1 MTRKEWRSLTS
12 FGVIL
17 LIFCASLVI
26 GIGAAAAAPSVS
38 IDPIA
43 TTGLNQGNTFTVT
56 VDVDSDTNDL
66 RAVDMDLYY
75 DPSALQVN
83 SITEEG
89 LLGTSILEPTTN
101 GYDNAAGKISY
112 GIASTATS
120 FSPKDGTFV
129 TIVFEVKAATAA
141 GTYNLNLDDVLLLD
155 GANDDILG
163 VVVTDGTATVVGTPS
178 TLNPTVK
185 VNPIA
190 TSGLNQG
197 NTFTVTVDVDSDTN
211 DLRAVDMD
219 LYYDP
224 SALQVNSITEEGLLG
239 TSILEPTTN
248 GYDNAAGKISYG
260 IASTATS
267 FSPKDGTFVTI
278 VFEVKAAT
286 AAGTYNLNLDDVL
299 LLDGANDDILG
310 VVVTDGTATVVG
322 TPSTLNP
329 TVKVNPIATSG
340 LNQGNTF
347 TVTVDV
353 DSDTNDLRAVDMDLY
368 YDPSA
373 LQVNSITEEGL
384 LGTSILE
391 PTINGYDNV
400 AGKITYGIASTAGT
414 FSPQSGTFI
423 SIVFQIKDTAAA
435 GTYNLNLDDVLLL
448 NGDNADILGVVV
460 TDGTATVGP
469 IASAVRTLPAS
480 VQRGEQFTVSMD
492 LSDYGTTGSVVETIP
507 ESFTYVNST
516 LDASNVTVVN
526 DTVTFTLWGETN
538 FEYDV
543 TASNTEGTYTFSG
556 MLTDESANEVVVSGD
571 TLIDVVLPDGIPLM
585 EEWNF
590 ISVPYILENS
600 SVDNILTGVN
610 YTVLLYKNA
619 ENSSW
624 GEVTTVID
632 PLKGYWIKI
641 PTGLDT
647 QVILMDVLVQMT
659 PGDAPS
665 LQLYEGWNHIGSTDP
680 VEVLSAEFSLSF
692 IDEYYSHVW
701 GPWSPDESKFE
712 YFGHTVTDTLPEDS
726 DRHVGTDEFMMSPY
740 KGYLVYVDENCTL
753 NAIGI

>member
-1 MTRKEWRSLTS
+1 M
-12 FGVIL
+12 
-17 LIFCASLVI
+17 
-26 GIGAAAAAPSVS
+26 
-38 IDPIA
+38 
-43 TTGLNQGNTFTVT
+43 
-56 VDVDSDTNDL
+56 
-66 RAVDMDLYY
+66 
-75 DPSALQVN
+75 
-83 SITEEG
+83 
-89 LLGTSILEPTTN
+89 
-101 GYDNAAGKISY
+101 
-112 GIASTATS
+112 
-120 FSPKDGTFV
+120 
-129 TIVFEVKAATAA
+129 
-141 GTYNLNLDDVLLLD
+141 
-155 GANDDILG
+155 
-163 VVVTDGTATVVGTPS
+163 
-178 TLNPTVK
+178 
-185 VNPIA
+185 
-190 TSGLNQG
+190 
-197 NTFTVTVDVDSDTN
+197 
-211 DLRAVDMD
+211 
-219 LYYDP
+219 
-224 SALQVNSITEEGLLG
+224 
-239 TSILEPTTN
+239 
-248 GYDNAAGKISYG
+248 
-260 IASTATS
+260 
-267 FSPKDGTFVTI
+267 
-278 VFEVKAAT
+278 
-286 AAGTYNLNLDDVL
+286 
-299 LLDGANDDILG
+299 
-310 VVVTDGTATVVG
+310 
-322 TPSTLNP
+322 
-329 TVKVNPIATSG
+329 
-340 LNQGNTF
+340 
-347 TVTVDV
+347 
-353 DSDTNDLRAVDMDLY
+353 
-368 YDPSA
+368 
-373 LQVNSITEEGL
+373 
-384 LGTSILE
+384 
-391 PTINGYDNV
+391 
-400 AGKITYGIASTAGT
+400 
-414 FSPQSGTFI
+414 
-423 SIVFQIKDTAAA
+423 FQIKDTAAA

-556 MLTDESANEVVVSGD
+556 MLTDESANAVVVSGD